1 MQFASRFRDAG
12 NICEEPTLCNTGPK
26 IHIVCITLFEKPL
39 NILFRALFL
48 IRSQRR
54 SEFKRVV

>member
-12 NICEEPTLCNTGPK
+12 SICEEPTLRKGPK

>member
-12 NICEEPTLCNTGPK
+12 SICEEVTQCWHCVTCPK
-26 IHIVCITLFEKPL
+26 IHVVCITLFEKPL

-48 IRSQRR
+48 IR
-54 SEFKRVV
+54 

>member
-12 NICEEPTLCNTGPK
+12 SICEEQHCVTGPK
-26 IHIVCITLFEKPL
+26 IHIVCITLFKKPL

>member
-12 NICEEPTLCNTGPK
+12 SICEEPTLRNRSK

-39 NILFRALFL
+39 NILFRAIFL